1 VLPQL
6 PQPEI
11 VPDID
16 PQTTVTPTIR
26 KVSNG
31 TIEEESVEDAIEV
44 KSPTPEET
52 MSYADSVWQEY
63 HIQDAKL
70 TRWTLSTNLQA
81 TMDQTKAHLTGIA
94 TARTEHNCLISLLKG
109 ISETDKRL
117 ELHCQRT
124 INQHQAMAQK
134 ETQLC
139 NASDYVI
146 EHNDVLITKCRDF
159 LTDTTNSYHTLQ
171 IACEKT
177 LVHAKESSI
186 SQQGKQVPKRDDLC
200 KKLDSLETMN
210 KDIETVIENIIA
222 INGLLDSHK
231 HSIDVQV
238 ANLNHEI
245 IKLASKRGSSVL
257 RKMLCFR

>member
-1 VLPQL
+1 MLPQL

-11 VPDID
+11 VPDVD

-26 KVSNG
+26 KVSND
-31 TIEEESVEDAIEV
+31 TIEEEGVEDAIEV

-70 TRWTLSTNLQA
+70 TRSTLSTNLQA
-81 TMDQTKAHLTGIA
+81 TMDQAEAHLTGIA
-94 TARTEHNCLISLLKG
+94 TARTKYNCLISLLRG
-109 ISETDKRL
+109 ISETNKRL
-117 ELHCQRT
+117 GLHCQHA
-124 INQHQAMAQK
+124 IDQYQAMAQK

-139 NASDYVI
+139 NAGDYVI
-146 EHNDVLITKCRDF
+146 EQNNVLIVKCRVF

-186 SQQGKQVPKRDDLC
+186 SQQGKQVPKRDDLR
-200 KKLDSLETMN
+200 KELESLTTLN
-210 KDIETVIENIIA
+210 RDIGTVIENIA
-222 INGLLDSHK
+222 SINGLLSGHK
-231 HSIDVQV
+231 QYIDIQV
-238 ANLNHEI
+238 AHLNTEI
-245 IKLASKRGSSVL
+245 IKLASKRSSSTL
-257 RKMLCFR
+257 RRMLCFQ